1 MYCNVLLYIG
11 GVLLIEKKF
20 SYIKYFVLLIV
31 SIIIWKIIDNPN
43 FVETIRNIMKP
54 FIWAFIIAFFLN
66 TILSALERNFKLK
79 RWINILIVYV
89 IFYGTIVLFFTIITP
104 KVIDNIKNI
113 GKELPYYAKKT
124 QEWLSKTPG
133 YLMENDKYGIFD
145 YIKSSVDELFLRL
158 GSSMSSIVNKTI
170 TQVIS
175 ITSFLVNFVLGSII
189 SIYMLKDKE
198 YFAKSLG
205 RLTYSIFPVNRAES
219 IIEFSKEIKE
229 AFSKFFVGKLL
240 DSLIIG
246 VLCFV
251 GCLIMNVRYALLISL
266 IVGVTNMIPYFGPF
280 IGMIPA
286 TIITV
291 FYSPFKA
298 LWVVIFIFLLQQ
310 FDGLYLGPKILG
322 IQVGLKPFW
331 IILSILVGGGFFG
344 IWGMLFAVPI
354 AAVIR
359 TVLGKY
365 IVKQHK
371 QKGISL
377 DK

>member
-1 MYCNVLLYIG
+1 M
-11 GVLLIEKKF
+11 
-20 SYIKYFVLLIV
+20 
-31 SIIIWKIIDNPN
+31 IWKIIDSPN
-43 FVETIRNIMKP
+43 FIGTIKNIMKP
-54 FIWAFIIAFFLN
+54 FLWALVIAFFLN
-66 TILSALERNFKLK
+66 TLLSALERDFKLK
-79 RWINILIVYV
+79 RWINILIVYL
-89 IFYGTIVLFFTIITP
+89 IFYGTIILFITIITP
-104 KVIDNIKNI
+104 KIIDNIKNI
-113 GKELPYYAKKT
+113 IRELPYYANKT
-124 QEWLSKTPG
+124 QKWLSKTPG
-133 YLMENDKYGIFD
+133 LLMGMDKYGIFD
-145 YIKSSVDELFLRL
+145 YIESAVDDFFARL
-158 GSSMSSIVNKTI
+158 GSSMSSIVNKTV

-198 YFAKSLG
+198 YFVKNLK
-205 RLTYSIFPVNRAES
+205 RLTYAIFPVNKAES
-219 IIEFSKEIKE
+219 IIEFFKEIKE

-246 VLCFV
+246 ILCFI
-251 GCLIMNVRYALLISL
+251 GCLIMGVRYALLISL

-286 TIITV
+286 AVITV

-331 IILSILVGGGFFG
+331 IILSILIGGGFFG

-354 AAVIR
+354 AAVIK
-359 TVLGKY
+359 TTLGKY